1 MAQLKG
7 ESRDVANN
15 FLGAD
20 FWSVGGV
27 SPIVFGAGR
36 KHVNAVHFETRHA
49 NTIDF
54 VCDAF
59 RNDVEVS
66 GGVLRREC
74 ASLYRKRDE
83 PMPRGNDP
91 AHETTK

>member
-1 MAQLKG
+1 
-7 ESRDVANN
+7 
-15 FLGAD
+15 
-20 FWSVGGV
+20 VGGRQA
-27 SPIVFGAGR
+27 IVFGAGR
-36 KHVNAVHFETRHA
+36 DDVNAVYFETRYA

-54 VCDAF
+54 ICDAF
-59 RNDVEVS
+59 RSDVEVS

-91 AHETTK
+91 GHETTK